1 MELMPTSRQSAE
13 LTTGGGPDSRCQNA
27 MQIWKNSQSKYPM
40 TGIPIS
46 LLNGERELSFNDFK
60 GFLMFLSASYGL
72 DFTNAESPE
81 YKKAEIIFQ
90 RCIAKHWS
98 YKEFQERLYDF
109 IDNNKWVNFTPASFL
124 SDYERPSLYGE
135 AWKNAEK
142 GKNMNAIAD
151 MECYEIPD
159 ENGQIVKLYR
169 YSDPEHPVKNHIDK
183 WAKINTMKAF
193 AAPIDSQ
200 PEEIK
205 ELPGTINPDIPID
218 CEIS

>member
-1 MELMPTSRQSAE
+1 
-13 LTTGGGPDSRCQNA
+13 
-27 MQIWKNSQSKYPM
+27 
-40 TGIPIS
+40 
-46 LLNGERELSFNDFK
+46 
-60 GFLMFLSASYGL
+60 MFLSASYGL

-109 IDNNKWVNFTPASFL
+109 IDNNKWINFTPASFL

-193 AAPIDSQ
+193 AAPMDSQ

-205 ELPGTINPDIPID
+205 PFPGTVNPDAPID
-218 CEIS
+218 CEKFLTGFAQNLFKSGDYDRLSDEGRKFVDEFLAFKKSTTHG